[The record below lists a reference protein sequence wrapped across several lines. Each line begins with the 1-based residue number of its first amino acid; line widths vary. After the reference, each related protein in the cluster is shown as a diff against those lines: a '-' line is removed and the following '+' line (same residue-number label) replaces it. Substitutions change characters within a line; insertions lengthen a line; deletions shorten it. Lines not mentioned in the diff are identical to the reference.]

1 MKSLAKVLVKYRIVF
16 FIIILALT
24 ALCVFAIPKV
34 NLNSDRSKYLPESS
48 QMSKGL
54 KVMNKEFDM
63 ETTPDQVRVMFTDL
77 DSNDT
82 ENVIGILSNIDK
94 VLSVGYEADSS
105 SYNKKNHTLFV
116 LTTESAD
123 ANESVMKQ
131 LDKSLTG
138 YTFCYTTDD
147 ELSWPWK
154 WKRHL

>member
-24 ALCVFAIPKV
+24 ALFVFAIPKV

-82 ENVIGILSNIDK
+82 ENVIGIFSNIDK

-105 SYNKKNHTLFV
+105 FYNKKNHTLFV
-116 LTTESAD
+116 LITESAD